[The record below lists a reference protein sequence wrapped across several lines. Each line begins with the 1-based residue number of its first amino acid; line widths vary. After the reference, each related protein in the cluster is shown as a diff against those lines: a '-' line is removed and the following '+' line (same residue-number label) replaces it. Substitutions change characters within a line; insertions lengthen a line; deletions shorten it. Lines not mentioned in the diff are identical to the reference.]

1 LAAIAACRVGESRK
15 ALRAA
20 RGSGMR
26 LSWRAAILAAATL
39 GCFGTDFAKAG
50 DDGAAPLWVGIGS
63 IFGPL
68 LGFSKEEK
76 PPVDY
81 REHGKLVLPP
91 NADLPQPG
99 ASANSATDWPVN
111 QEVVRKKLAKE
122 EAKEKQIAGQGD
134 ARLRYTHP
142 FPNAPVTVQASDQ
155 VDQQVP
161 AGGKVVRAR
170 EPQPNELGWN
180 GQERSAW
187 PRTGPRVANRSP
199 AGLPSPGWAGRTI
212 GKLRIAERSAEGRY
226 LIFRLGGGAET
237 RYLEAQI
244 RWNSV
249 WSTAHGE

>member
-1 LAAIAACRVGESRK
+1 
-15 ALRAA
+15 
-20 RGSGMR
+20 MR

-39 GCFGTDFAKAG
+39 GCFGIDFAKAG

-68 LGFSKEEK
+68 VGFSKPEA
-76 PPVDY
+76 PPIEY

-99 ASANSATDWPVN
+99 ASASSATDWPVN

-161 AGGKVVRAR
+161 AGGKVESSSVLGNLNPMSWVGMGKRVPLGLEPDREWLTDPPQGYRA
-170 EPQPNELGWN
+170 PVGPV
-180 GQERSAW
+180 GQSA
-187 PRTGPRVANRSP
+187 N
-199 AGLPSPGWAGRTI
+199 
-212 GKLRIAERSAEGRY
+212 
-226 LIFRLGGGAET
+226 
-237 RYLEAQI
+237 
-244 RWNSV
+244 
-249 WSTAHGE
+249 